1 MFTVLKRFSS
11 DEDEIARYNTWLNGP
26 TTLHLKTRGNPK
38 KIFWIYDFW
47 KSSTKSLSKTLLILP
62 LTLFILST
70 VAVHAQ
76 ADRNSFSTDY
86 NLNGKRVTYYPESL
100 MISHNPLSVVFY
112 KNNKLFD
119 LFVYL
124 RAPDM
129 GTDFTINNT
138 CNKDASEFLNQ
149 LLEQIPA
156 YQKAMQ
162 RLLSMHSYTS
172 SIECDSY
179 LRRYY
184 QYSTGFSSTMT

>member
-1 MFTVLKRFSS
+1 
-11 DEDEIARYNTWLNGP
+11 
-26 TTLHLKTRGNPK
+26 
-38 KIFWIYDFW
+38 
-47 KSSTKSLSKTLLILP
+47 
-62 LTLFILST
+62 
-70 VAVHAQ
+70 
-76 ADRNSFSTDY
+76 
-86 NLNGKRVTYYPESL
+86 

-112 KNNKLFD
+112 KNTKLFD